1 MLYLSIFFSPGRSRA
16 CPHGGAAGHGIP
28 GGGFQHECIININKN
43 DIIIIF
49 LVGEM
54 GPIGVQI
61 IIVDYFIF
69 YINLIIVY
77 YYM

>member
-28 GGGFQHECIININKN
+28 GGGFQYECIINIKKN
-43 DIIIIF
+43 DTIIF

-54 GPIGVQI
+54 GSKLLLLI
-61 IIVDYFIF
+61 IIFFI
-69 YINLIIVY
+69 
-77 YYM
+77 